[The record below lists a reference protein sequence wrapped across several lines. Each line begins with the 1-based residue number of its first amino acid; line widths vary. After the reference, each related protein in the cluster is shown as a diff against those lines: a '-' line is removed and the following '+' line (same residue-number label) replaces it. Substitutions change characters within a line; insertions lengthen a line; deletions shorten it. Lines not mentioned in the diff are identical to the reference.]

1 MRNLILIVLI
11 FLTIIYLL
19 IYNLIN
25 VNKKIDSYFEI
36 NNQISE
42 IVQIN
47 RDLYQFS
54 VDNIKFNNYDNIKN
68 KIDSITYILK
78 NITDTQK
85 YPLIKDSLFYK
96 KSLEINEQVSNE
108 IEIIEKLKSYNA
120 IFNNSIR
127 NLKILKSRI
136 KNSHKYDEIYNKV
149 LTINYGDNLNLD
161 ELKIEINKY
170 KPDNEIETIF
180 LSHVNILFE
189 YFIKK
194 QISKQNIENLDL
206 INKLKSLHE
215 VFEEYMQDIIKN
227 IMFTI
232 IIFILLLIISILL
245 FIYYAY
251 NVLKNKIEL
260 DKLKNALDISDNI
273 IVITDINHNIKYVNH
288 GFQKVSGYSSA
299 EVIGKKPSILSTG
312 LDNQKFYQGLR
323 KTIHS
328 GEKWNG
334 EFINKNKFGEITYEK
349 SSITPIKNS
358 RGEIVEFLAV
368 KLDVTKEKK
377 YQNIL
382 MQQSKMAS
390 MGELLENIAHQWRQP
405 LSIISSISS
414 GALIQQ
420 KYNSLSKIELEEF
433 FSKIFD
439 TTQKL
444 SKTIDDLK
452 NFFENEEEIVTF
464 KVGDSLEKA
473 INLFSI
479 KVEFNN
485 IDIEYNKNI
494 NTLLTG
500 KENEFVQTILN
511 ILNNS
516 LDTFITNKIE
526 KKVIKISTNQNSE
539 TLQIKISDNAGGVD
553 EGILEK
559 IFELYFTTK
568 HKAIGTGVGLY
579 MAYQII
585 THHFNAN
592 INAKNSLMTIDKK
605 EYKGLSII
613 INIPIN

>member
-1 MRNLILIVLI
+1 MLI
-11 FLTIIYLL
+11 FLAIIYLL

-36 NNQISE
+36 NNQIIE
-42 IVQIN
+42 IIEIN

-54 VDNIKFNNYDNIKN
+54 TNSIKFYNFDNIKN
-68 KIDSITYILK
+68 KIDSITYTLE
-78 NITDTQK
+78 NITNMQK
-85 YPLIKDSLFYK
+85 YPLLKDTLFYI
-96 KSLEINEQVSNE
+96 KSLKINKKISNE

-127 NLKILKSRI
+127 NIKILKSKI
-136 KNSHKYDEIYNKV
+136 INSHKYDEIYNKV
-149 LTINYGDNLNLD
+149 LTINYGDNLDL
-161 ELKIEINKY
+161 EKLKIEINKY
-170 KPDNEIETIF
+170 NTKDEIETMF
-180 LSHVNILFE
+180 LSHINIVFE

-194 QISKQNIENLDL
+194 QTSKQDIEKLDL
-206 INKLKSLHE
+206 FNELKSLHE
-215 VFEEYMQDIIKN
+215 VFEVYMQDIIKD

-232 IIFILLLIISILL
+232 IIFIILLIISILL

-273 IVITDINHNIKYVNH
+273 IVITDINHKIKYVNH
-288 GFQKVSGYSSA
+288 GFQKVSGYSSE

-312 LDNQKFYQGLR
+312 LDNQKFYQELR

-328 GEKWNG
+328 GGKWNG

-358 RGEIVEFLAV
+358 KGEIVEFLAV
-368 KLDVTKEKK
+368 KLDVTKEKE

-382 MQQSKMAS
+382 IQQSKMVS

-420 KYNSLSKIELEEF
+420 KYNSLSKIELEDF

-439 TTQKL
+439 TTQML

-452 NFFENEEEIVTF
+452 NFFEDEEEIVTF

-473 INLFSI
+473 INLFNI
-479 KVEFNN
+479 KIELNN
-485 IDIEYNKNI
+485 INIEFNKNI
-494 NTLLTG
+494 NTILTG
-500 KENEFVQTILN
+500 KENEFIQTILN

-553 EGILEK
+553 ENILEK

-568 HKAIGTGVGLY
+568 HKAVGTGVGLY

-585 THHFNAN
+585 TQHFNAH
-592 INAKNSLMTIDKK
+592 IYAKNSLITIDKE
-605 EYKGLSII
+605 EYKGFSII